1 MIKIFNYLNNLHPLV
16 GFLASITFLALYHI
30 GHYLFGYTIAIAWMQ
45 LFLIGGGLLSG
56 FRFSLLLAT
65 IVSIYTYIAISDDPS
80 RVVQI
85 IIVSI
90 LMALITGAYSYYQ
103 RWTSQ
108 QALINQLIASE
119 AKALALKN
127 EAAAEMLT
135 ELNGNIANIKSVRLN
150 LKNILTTFDLPPEVD
165 KSLNDIVHLLGNLEL
180 AASGWRALDKIRT
193 QVKEA
198 KGQIA
203 GEMWRKDTLG

>member
-1 MIKIFNYLNNLHPLV
+1 
-16 GFLASITFLALYHI
+16 
-30 GHYLFGYTIAIAWMQ
+30 MQ

-203 GEMWRKDTLG
+203 GEMWRKDTLGWHSYSIRL